1 MTLKAVIFL
10 FFMALNTVLLAQEA
24 VRADG
29 IAFTVGE
36 LRHAYA
42 NTPPQIQR
50 AAAADETSRYEFL
63 ANLIASKKIK
73 ADLDALSPETDG
85 ETYYRYVFAMLEA
98 VREFDKKLHAYE
110 LELPDFEALAEER
123 YRISKG
129 EIAMVSEVREASHLL
144 LLCGQECDEEE
155 KENELEGLR
164 ARILD
169 GEPFDELATEFSQD
183 PGSKTRGGRLSR
195 GIEQDAVNVDQTV
208 RDALF
213 GLQSVGDI
221 SQVVKS
227 RFGFHIIKL
236 ESIIPARERTFEEV
250 KIALIAEVEKRYRE
264 DAYREHLLSF
274 APTEPLVI
282 DKALVDS
289 VLGPLPT
296 PTN

>member
-10 FFMALNTVLLAQEA
+10 FFMALSTVLLAQEA

-110 LELPDFEALAEER
+110 LELPDFEALAKER

-129 EIAMVSEVREASHLL
+129 EIAMVPEIREASHLL
-144 LLCGQECDEEE
+144 LLCGQDCDEEE